1 MKDVQKTEPNF
12 IVTAVLVYTLIRYF
26 NLGIL
31 GILIVQRWSLKDLV
45 TVCIGNVHHLAKKS
59 CHHSG
64 VM

>member
-1 MKDVQKTEPNF
+1 MKDVQKHN
-12 IVTAVLVYTLIRYF
+12 LISYSYCGFSLHIKYF

-31 GILIVQRWSLKDLV
+31 GILIVQHWSLKDLV